1 MTERRGKHSTRIYK
15 TYLQAETEASPPC
28 PSADPTVPS
37 TGQFDLSPATKPD
50 QRANH
55 KQTADITIFL
65 IRGLAIV
72 ILIMV
77 HNLIKTERDTTSEYV
92 LLQK

>member
-1 MTERRGKHSTRIYK
+1 M
-15 TYLQAETEASPPC
+15 
-28 PSADPTVPS
+28 
-37 TGQFDLSPATKPD
+37 SPATKPD

-65 IRGLAIV
+65 ICGLAIV
-72 ILIMV
+72 ILIMY